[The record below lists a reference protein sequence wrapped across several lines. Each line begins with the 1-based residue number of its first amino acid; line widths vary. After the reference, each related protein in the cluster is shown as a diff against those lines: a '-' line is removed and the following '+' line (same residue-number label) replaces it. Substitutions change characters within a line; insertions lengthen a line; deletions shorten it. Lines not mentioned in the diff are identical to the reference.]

1 MQDRG
6 SKETAVTGL
15 LDQELVKVGGRGRDV
30 EFTLDDDVPIEE
42 LERGIRSYLA
52 NHGKWFAGGTIS
64 VNAGRRLF
72 NVAEVGRIRQVLTR
86 EFGLYVAKFWCVDEV
101 VSRVLDDDAGSH
113 FNAGDG
119 AEDGDSPDSSLGRV
133 EPKGSKGPLMIKGT
147 CRSGMGIKHDGDVVV
162 MGDVNPG
169 AEITATG
176 DVVVLGVLRG
186 TAHAGTEHMDFSD
199 AVIVALSLIPVQLRI
214 GLHYTVD
221 PLGKKKR
228 AKSTYPEI
236 AYVSGGSIVVEPL
249 VKRIQRPKERNRLW
263 QTIG

>member
-30 EFTLDDDVPIEE
+30 EFTLDDEVPIEE
-42 LERGIRSYLA
+42 LERGMRSYLS
-52 NHGKWFAGGTIS
+52 NHGKWFAGGTVT

-72 NVAEVGRIRQVLTR
+72 NLGEVGRIKQVLTS

-101 VSRVLDDDAGSH
+101 VSQVLHDDAGSH
-113 FNAGDG
+113 FDARDGDG
-119 AEDGDSPDSSLGRV
+119 SDSSLERV

-162 MGDVNPG
+162 MGDVNPC

-176 DVVVLGVLRG
+176 DIVVLGVLRG

-199 AVIVALSLIPVQLRI
+199 AVIVALSLTPVQLRI
-214 GLHYTVD
+214 GLHYTVG

-228 AKSTYPEI
+228 SKSTYPEI

-249 VKRIQRPKERNRLW
+249 AQRIQRPKERNRLW